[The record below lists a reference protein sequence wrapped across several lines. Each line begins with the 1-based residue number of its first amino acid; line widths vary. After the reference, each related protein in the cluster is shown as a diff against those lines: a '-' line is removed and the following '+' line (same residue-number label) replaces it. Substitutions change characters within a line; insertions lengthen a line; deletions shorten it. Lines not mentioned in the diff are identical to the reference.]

1 MLAKDLISNE
11 IPALRT
17 SDTGVEALNWMEVF
31 RVSHLPIV
39 NNQEFLGLISDV
51 DIYDLNQPEE
61 PLGNHKL
68 SLTRP
73 YVTEYQHIYEVIDT
87 ASRLKLTVIPV
98 LTDDHNYLGLVRMS
112 ELLHYFANLSAI
124 EKPGGI
130 LVLDLNQNDY
140 SLTEIAQIVESNDA
154 KILSMYVNTP
164 DKDSVKLDVTLK
176 INRTDLTPIIQTFN
190 RFDYTVK
197 ASFMEY
203 DEENDLLQQ
212 RYELFMKYLNI

>member
-39 NNQEFLGLISDV
+39 NNQEFLGLISDE
-51 DIYDLNQPEE
+51 DIYNLNQPEE

-73 YVTEYQHIYEVIDT
+73 YVTEDQHIYEVLDT

-98 LTDDHNYLGLVRMS
+98 LKEDNNYLGLIRMS

-164 DKDSVKLDVTLK
+164 DKDSVRLEVTLK
-176 INRTDLTPIIQTFN
+176 INRTDLTPVIQTFN
-190 RFDYTVK
+190 RFDYRVK

-203 DEENDLLQQ
+203 DEENELLQK
-212 RYELFMKYLNI
+212 RYELFMKYLDI